1 MRTEKLTEN
10 RILLLQELSKNPYI
24 SNKDLINIAGFKD
37 RTYPTIAKREL
48 TRQGYLTENNFEI
61 DYGRLCKNEID
72 ILYAFI
78 VFDCEDEYLQKI
90 LRSIRSYRESF
101 SLVEICFS
109 SYLVSFY
116 SDDNKK
122 IREILDYLV
131 DKGIVYS
138 YIIYKR
144 HHKYYWR
151 YPVFIKGNGKQASS
165 IPSFDNLL
173 KDREIPDLNFGKYE
187 RRLSL
192 MDLRIIDHFQAGN
205 LNCNL
210 KKIQKYEKEHGNLFS
225 YFKLKKSL
233 RELIK
238 RRIIEK
244 KPYIF
249 PYPSKECYKFVL
261 CLRANTFENT
271 QKIIFNLGEKTR
283 IFEKITYV
291 SSLDNKKKFGFLE
304 CVTSPVFF
312 IKLMRNLDMYNEIVE
327 KRVYIIKNYSKSLPA
342 KNIPLEYYDLKTQE
356 LHFPFDEFFQDIKR
370 MIEDDKNNRVMD
382 KRPPLKENISKKNK
396 KKVFRRYTRV

>member
-1 MRTEKLTEN
+1 MRTEELTES
-10 RILLLQELSKNPYI
+10 RILLLQELSRNPYL
-24 SNKDLINIAGFKD
+24 SNKDLIKIAGFKD

-48 TRQGYLTENNFEI
+48 TKQGYLAENNFEI
-61 DYGRLCKNEID
+61 DYGKLCKNEID

-78 VFDCEDEYLQKI
+78 VFDCDDKYLQKI
-90 LRSIRSYRESF
+90 LRNIGSYRESF

-122 IREILDYLV
+122 IQKILDYLV
-131 DKGIVYS
+131 NRGIVYS

-144 HHKYYWR
+144 HHKCYWR
-151 YPVFIKGNGKQASS
+151 HPVFIKDNGKPASS

-187 RRLSL
+187 ERLSF

-225 YFKLKKSL
+225 YFKLKESL
-233 RELIK
+233 RELTK
-238 RRIIEK
+238 RGIIEK

-249 PYPSKECYKFVL
+249 PFPSRECYKFVL

-271 QKIIFNLGEKTR
+271 QRIIFNLGEQTR

-291 SSLDNKKKFGFLE
+291 SSPDNKKKFGFLE

-312 IKLMRNLDMYNEIVE
+312 IKLMRNLDVYNEIVE
-327 KRVYIIKNYSKSLPA
+327 KRVYVIKNYSKSLPT
-342 KNIPLEYYDLKTQE
+342 KNIPLEYYDLKAQE
-356 LHFPFDEFFQDIKR
+356 LHFPLDEFFQDIKR
-370 MIEDDKNNRVMD
+370 MIEGDNNKRVLD
-382 KRPPLKENISKKNK
+382 KRQSLRVSISKKNK
-396 KKVFRRYTRV
+396 KKVFRRRTKV

>member
-1 MRTEKLTEN
+1 MRIEELTES
-10 RILLLQELSKNPYI
+10 RILLLQELSKNPYL
-24 SNKDLINIAGFKD
+24 SNKNLIKVAGFKD

-48 TRQGYLTENNFEI
+48 TRQGYLAENNFEI
-61 DYGRLCKNEID
+61 DYGKLCKNEIE

-78 VFDCEDEYLQKI
+78 VFDCDDKYLQKI
-90 LRSIRSYRESF
+90 LRSIGSYRESF

-116 SDDNKK
+116 SDNNKK
-122 IREILDYLV
+122 IQEILDYLV
-131 DKGIVYS
+131 NKGIVYS

-144 HHKYYWR
+144 HHKCYWR
-151 YPVFIKGNGKQASS
+151 YPVFIKDNGKPASS
-165 IPSFDNLL
+165 IPSFDSLL
-173 KDREIPDLNFGKYE
+173 KDRKIPDLNFGKYE
-187 RRLSL
+187 KRLSF

-225 YFKLKKSL
+225 YFKLKESL

-238 RRIIEK
+238 RGIIEK

-249 PYPSKECYKFVL
+249 PFPSRECYKFVL

-271 QKIIFNLGEKTR
+271 QRIIFNLGERTR

-291 SSLDNKKKFGFLE
+291 SSPDNKKKFGFLE

-312 IKLMRNLDMYNEIVE
+312 IKLMRNLDVYNEIVE
-327 KRVYIIKNYSKSLPA
+327 KRVYVIKNYSKSLPA
-342 KNIPLEYYDLKTQE
+342 KNIPLDYYDLKTQE

-370 MIEDDKNNRVMD
+370 MIEGDKNKRVLD
-382 KRPPLKENISKKNK
+382 KRQSLRVPPSKKNK
-396 KKVFRRYTRV
+396 KKVFRRRFGS

>member
-1 MRTEKLTEN
+1 MRTKELTES
-10 RILLLQELSKNPYI
+10 RILLLQELSRNPYL
-24 SNKDLINIAGFKD
+24 SNKDLIKIAGFKD

-48 TRQGYLTENNFEI
+48 TKQGYLTENNFEI
-61 DYGRLCKNEID
+61 DYGKLCKNEID

-78 VFDCEDEYLQKI
+78 VFDCDDKYLQNI
-90 LRSIRSYRESF
+90 LRNIGSYRESF

-116 SDDNKK
+116 SDNDKK
-122 IREILDYLV
+122 IQEILDYLV
-131 DKGIVYS
+131 NRGIVYS

-144 HHKYYWR
+144 HHKCYWR
-151 YPVFIKGNGKQASS
+151 HPVFIKDNGKPASS

-187 RRLSL
+187 ERLSF

-225 YFKLKKSL
+225 YFKLKESL

-238 RRIIEK
+238 RGIIEK

-249 PYPSKECYKFVL
+249 PFSYKECYKFIL

-271 QKIIFNLGEKTR
+271 QRIIFNLGEQTR

-291 SSLDNKKKFGFLE
+291 SSPDNKKKFGFLE

-327 KRVYIIKNYSKSLPA
+327 KRVYVIKNYSKFLPT

-370 MIEDDKNNRVMD
+370 MIEGDKNKRVLD
-382 KRPPLKENISKKNK
+382 KRQSLRVSISKKNK
-396 KKVFRRYTRV
+396 KKVFRRHTRV

>member
-1 MRTEKLTEN
+1 MRTEELTES
-10 RILLLQELSKNPYI
+10 RILLLQELSRNPYL
-24 SNKDLINIAGFKD
+24 SNKDLIKIAGFKD

-48 TRQGYLTENNFEI
+48 TKQGYLAENNFEI
-61 DYGRLCKNEID
+61 DYGKLCKNEID

-78 VFDCEDEYLQKI
+78 VFDCDDKYLQNI
-90 LRSIRSYRESF
+90 LRNIGSYRESF

-122 IREILDYLV
+122 IQEILDYLV
-131 DKGIVYS
+131 NRGIVYS

-144 HHKYYWR
+144 HHKCYWR
-151 YPVFIKGNGKQASS
+151 HPVFIKDNGKTASS

-187 RRLSL
+187 ERLSF

-225 YFKLKKSL
+225 YFKLKESL
-233 RELIK
+233 RELTK
-238 RRIIEK
+238 RGIIEK

-249 PYPSKECYKFVL
+249 PFPSRECYKFVL

-271 QKIIFNLGEKTR
+271 QRIIFNLGEQTR

-291 SSLDNKKKFGFLE
+291 SSPDNKKKFGFLE

-312 IKLMRNLDMYNEIVE
+312 IKLMRNLDVYNEIVE
-327 KRVYIIKNYSKSLPA
+327 KRVYVIKNYSKSLPT

-370 MIEDDKNNRVMD
+370 MIEGDKNKRVLD
-382 KRPPLKENISKKNK
+382 KRQSLKEVLSKKNK
-396 KKVFRRYTRV
+396 KKVFRRHTGV